1 MPPSKAD
8 KAKIGDGGDPE
19 IAELVKDAEEKKTE
33 KAKLPP
39 PLPMAPLQQHLQMNS
54 VPLVD
59 IPCVYLNDRA
69 SWPDFKRAVTECG
82 LIWNLSEWMT
92 TIVYKGTEWKLI
104 HENGTDLSTYFPV
117 VEKTG
122 AGDGKISKTSALG
135 TKLVALLQRPTTM
148 GDLKPSA
155 LFCCLNTV
163 EFEDDRRLPARQKL
177 WNWLVRSLR
186 GNRPTPG
193 PFHYLVNEIQMY
205 DISYLFKRL
214 VDVLDQITIC
224 SLDDELENIIK
235 MDYKP
240 QSQNIFSYLGDL
252 RKAIKRLND
261 INERLPDTGR
271 IILPDSYIRSRLVRA
286 ARQVPIYKPVLDAIL
301 ISDITTWS
309 AMTSEELYHKLEAVC
324 ANDQSV
330 QSQQT
335 YSAPTYDSVTAN
347 AIQAYT
353 RQEKSAE
360 NKKPPLCHSFA
371 KGNCTRDPCRFTHAL
386 PPEHRQTQTQTQKQ
400 SQQAQ
405 KNAHPKNKCHRCG
418 SEEHSAKECK
428 YNGKCGHCGR
438 MGHMES
444 VCNAKKAGKP
454 RVLFSAVDGAK
465 LMQI

>member
-39 PLPMAPLQQHLQMNS
+39 PLSMAPLQQHLQMNS

-59 IPCVYLNDRA
+59 IPFVYLNDRA

-177 WNWLVRSLR
+177 WN
-186 GNRPTPG
+186 
-193 PFHYLVNEIQMY
+193 
-205 DISYLFKRL
+205 
-214 VDVLDQITIC
+214 
-224 SLDDELENIIK
+224 
-235 MDYKP
+235 
-240 QSQNIFSYLGDL
+240 
-252 RKAIKRLND
+252 
-261 INERLPDTGR
+261 
-271 IILPDSYIRSRLVRA
+271 
-286 ARQVPIYKPVLDAIL
+286 
-301 ISDITTWS
+301 
-309 AMTSEELYHKLEAVC
+309 
-324 ANDQSV
+324 
-330 QSQQT
+330 
-335 YSAPTYDSVTAN
+335 
-347 AIQAYT
+347 
-353 RQEKSAE
+353 
-360 NKKPPLCHSFA
+360 
-371 KGNCTRDPCRFTHAL
+371 
-386 PPEHRQTQTQTQKQ
+386 
-400 SQQAQ
+400 
-405 KNAHPKNKCHRCG
+405 
-418 SEEHSAKECK
+418 
-428 YNGKCGHCGR
+428 
-438 MGHMES
+438 
-444 VCNAKKAGKP
+444 
-454 RVLFSAVDGAK
+454 
-465 LMQI
+465 

>member
-1 MPPSKAD
+1 
-8 KAKIGDGGDPE
+8 
-19 IAELVKDAEEKKTE
+19 
-33 KAKLPP
+33 
-39 PLPMAPLQQHLQMNS
+39 MAHQ
-54 VPLVD
+54 
-59 IPCVYLNDRA
+59 
-69 SWPDFKRAVTECG
+69 DFFFAVTECG

-286 ARQVPIYKPVLDAIL
+286 ARQVPIYKPVLDAIIL
-301 ISDITTWS
+301 
-309 AMTSEELYHKLEAVC
+309 
-324 ANDQSV
+324 
-330 QSQQT
+330 
-335 YSAPTYDSVTAN
+335 
-347 AIQAYT
+347 
-353 RQEKSAE
+353 
-360 NKKPPLCHSFA
+360 
-371 KGNCTRDPCRFTHAL
+371 
-386 PPEHRQTQTQTQKQ
+386 
-400 SQQAQ
+400 
-405 KNAHPKNKCHRCG
+405 
-418 SEEHSAKECK
+418 
-428 YNGKCGHCGR
+428 
-438 MGHMES
+438 
-444 VCNAKKAGKP
+444 
-454 RVLFSAVDGAK
+454 
-465 LMQI
+465 